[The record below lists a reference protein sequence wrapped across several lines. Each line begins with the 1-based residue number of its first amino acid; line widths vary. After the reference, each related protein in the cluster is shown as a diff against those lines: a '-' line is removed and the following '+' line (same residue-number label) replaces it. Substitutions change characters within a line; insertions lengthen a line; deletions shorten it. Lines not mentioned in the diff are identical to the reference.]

1 MAVELMKSILE
12 LLYGLEGRPSRGRSE
27 DFGILRDILRDIH
40 IILRELIVTNAL
52 ELPRTNHRSDCL
64 KCVKS

>member
-12 LLYGLEGRPSRGRSE
+12 LLYGLEGCPSRGRSE

-40 IILRELIVTNAL
+40 IILRELIVTN
-52 ELPRTNHRSDCL
+52 
-64 KCVKS
+64 V